1 MNVKTL
7 AAIVGTLSLGSLATG
22 CATTH
27 RSAEPGTEK
36 GTQGAESTKGGEAS
50 CGEGTCSGKATQKGG
65 ESSCGEGTCSGNQKA
80 ATPEKGTQ
88 AACGESGC
96 AGDR

>member
-7 AAIVGTLSLGSLATG
+7 AALVGTLSLGSLAAG

-36 GTQGAESTKGGEAS
+36 GTQGAGSTRGGEAS

-65 ESSCGEGTCSGNQKA
+65 EASCGEGTCGGDQKA
-80 ATPEKGTQ
+80 AAPEKGSH
-88 AACGESGC
+88 ASCGESGC
-96 AGDR
+96 GGGR